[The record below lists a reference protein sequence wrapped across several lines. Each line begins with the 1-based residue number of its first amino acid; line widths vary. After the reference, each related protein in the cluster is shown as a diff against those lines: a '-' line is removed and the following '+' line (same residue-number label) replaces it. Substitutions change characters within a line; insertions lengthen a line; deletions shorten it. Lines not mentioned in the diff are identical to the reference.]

1 MPAVPS
7 MSALSNSFT
16 LASSPLPRKQEKREA
31 WKTPPSRFPGFRG
44 FRLYSATLAF
54 A

>member
-16 LASSPLPRKQEKREA
+16 LASSPLLRKQEKREA
-31 WKTPPSRFPGFRG
+31 WKNLPSRFPGFRG